1 MYSKSNC
8 RQTMN
13 RTSHFSPVCVVGPVN
28 VGPTWRKTISHVAF
42 ALAFGCTAVIPL
54 RCAAAKTNWV
64 YKVDL
69 AVKEAYDS
77 NVYLQDT
84 APTSTAPGA
93 FPAKKDSWI
102 TTVIPRLAV
111 TYTVSDGFNAA
122 LSYAPELVFYHNA
135 HSEDHFVHRSGLTF
149 NGKADR
155 VLWEQANAFSYID
168 GDSLGPLFAQPQ
180 DVPAVGGIPLRER
193 RDALVYRGSLKLAY
207 SVGKSFIRPV
217 GSAYIHDFRTQQKL
231 RTDVPAPYIY
241 VNFNDRQ
248 DVNGGL
254 DFGYKLTDTTSLVLG
269 YRYGRQDQFRGPSVF
284 DSTRFADSPYDSE
297 YHRILLGVEGTPVSW
312 LRLAVLAGPDIRNWR
327 NTTPSGFNR
336 DEVLYWI
343 DATVTVLPTKADT
356 IVLLNRRYEQP
367 AFTSQSV
374 YEDITYSV
382 TWRHKFNDWLTGSA
396 AFQLYIGDWQA
407 PVQREDWIYTPSV
420 SLTYV
425 CEKHVT
431 AELSYSYDW
440 VENKVPT
447 SVAPYAEGREFTRHI
462 VALSLRYNF

>member
-1 MYSKSNC
+1 MRTMN
-8 RQTMN
+8 QTM
-13 RTSHFSPVCVVGPVN
+13 RFSRVHAVGSVTTTPI
-28 VGPTWRKTISHVAF
+28 WQKTISRSAF
-42 ALAFGCTAVIPL
+42 ALALGCAAFAPL

-84 APTSTAPGA
+84 APTNTAPGA

-102 TTVIPRLAV
+102 TTLTPRLAV
-111 TYTVSDGFNAA
+111 TYTVGDGFNAGM
-122 LSYAPELVFYHNA
+122 SYAPDLVFYHNA
-135 HSEDHFVHRSGLTF
+135 HTEDHFAHRFGLTF
-149 NGKADR
+149 NGKAER
-155 VLWEQANAFSYID
+155 ILWEQANAFTYID
-168 GDSLGPLFAQPQ
+168 GDSLGPLFARPQ

-193 RDALVYRGSLKLAY
+193 RDALVYRGSLKVAY
-207 SVGKSFIRPV
+207 SVGKFFIRPV

-231 RTDVPAPYIY
+231 ANEVPAPYIY

-254 DFGYKLTDTTSLVLG
+254 DFGYKLTDTTSVLVG

-284 DSTRFADSPYDSE
+284 DPTRFADSPYDSE
-297 YHRILLGVEGTPVSW
+297 YHRILLGAEGTPVPW

-327 NTTPSGFNR
+327 NATPSGFNR

-382 TWRHKFNDWLTGSA
+382 TWRHKFNDRLTGSA

-425 CEKHVT
+425 YDKHIT

-447 SVAPYAEGREFTRHI
+447 SIAPYAEGREFTRHI
-462 VALSLRYNF
+462 VGLSLKYNF